1 MNGKIVIVKKE
12 EHANLDS
19 FPFRYGFSSL
29 EDFNLLI
36 QYDSKPIIQKFG
48 SQERL
53 RVNNAKFTNPISGLT
68 EEGSFVLI
76 REHVEDHYRVVT
88 VIRKDQNVE
97 KSLSDALKIFRKHKY
112 VSVEEL
118 VNYFHPLYMGG
129 EIKTHNDLKK
139 YLIEL
144 NSDNQDKL
152 NEMELV
158 LTNAYK
164 KIDLLEEENKLL
176 IDKANNDITK
186 RYYEKNGQYEIDMFH
201 NLLSRVREEVAES
214 IRFLN
219 PNAKFRITTSD
230 QIFESFYESERNKK
244 VVAII
249 HPYDFNENSI
259 ESILPLIEWKD
270 PKAINPSKNEI
281 IAQINK
287 VREEGS
293 KEMRALIATFKK
305 KNEQEEIVF

>member
-1 MNGKIVIVKKE
+1 MI
-12 EHANLDS
+12 
-19 FPFRYGFSSL
+19 
-29 EDFNLLI
+29 
-36 QYDSKPIIQKFG
+36 
-48 SQERL
+48 
-53 RVNNAKFTNPISGLT
+53 
-68 EEGSFVLI
+68 
-76 REHVEDHYRVVT
+76 
-88 VIRKDQNVE
+88 
-97 KSLSDALKIFRKHKY
+97 
-112 VSVEEL
+112 
-118 VNYFHPLYMGG
+118 
-129 EIKTHNDLKK
+129 
-139 YLIEL
+139 
-144 NSDNQDKL
+144 
-152 NEMELV
+152 
-158 LTNAYK
+158 
-164 KIDLLEEENKLL
+164 EEENKLL

>member
-1 MNGKIVIVKKE
+1 MSGKIVIVKKE

-53 RVNNAKFTNPISGLT
+53 RVNHAKFTNPISGLT

-76 REHVEDHYRVVT
+76 RENVEDHYRVVT

-164 KIDLLEEENKLL
+164 KIDLLKEENKLL

-186 RYYEKNGQYEIDMFH
+186 RYYENGAYEIDMFH
-201 NLLSRVREEVAES
+201 NNLSRVWEEVAKA

-219 PNAKFRITTSD
+219 PNAKFRITTPE

-249 HPYDFNENSI
+249 HPYDFNENSY
-259 ESILPLIEWKD
+259 ESILSLIEWKD

-287 VREEGS
+287 VQKEES
-293 KEMRALIATFKK
+293 KEMRAFIATLEKR
-305 KNEQEEIVF
+305 NEQEELVF

>member
-1 MNGKIVIVKKE
+1 MSGKIVIVKKE

-53 RVNNAKFTNPISGLT
+53 RVNHAKFTNPISGLT

-76 REHVEDHYRVVT
+76 RENVEDHYRVVT

-164 KIDLLEEENKLL
+164 KIDLLKEENKLL

-186 RYYEKNGQYEIDMFH
+186 RYYENGAYEIDMFH
-201 NLLSRVREEVAES
+201 NNLSRVWEEVAKT

-219 PNAKFRITTSD
+219 PNAKFRITTPE

-249 HPYDFNENSI
+249 HPYDFNGNSY
-259 ESILPLIEWKD
+259 ESILSLIEWKD

-287 VREEGS
+287 VQEEES
-293 KEMRALIATFKK
+293 KEMRAFIATLEK
-305 KNEQEEIVF
+305 KNEQEELVF